1 MDNTNYI
8 THLSLCAGYAGID
21 LGLTKLIKTIR
32 TVAFVEIEAYCIAN
46 LVTKI
51 ESGFLDQAPIYT
63 DIKTFPYQSFSNK
76 IDILTGGFPCQ
87 PFSAAGKQKA
97 DSDPRHLWPYI
108 VKGIV
113 ELNYPPI
120 LFFENVEGIISSK
133 LSSEEWSDEKG
144 TPVLL
149 HVLREMERLG
159 YKATAG
165 IFSAREVGAPH
176 KRKRVFIMGLRSDF
190 SSDLCNQFI
199 QNYFKKLNP
208 SEYPASRFSTQFSWE
223 PPRSI
228 FSDVDNSD
236 SQRLYRSNDQQASSP
251 EKRWQE
257 QDRHSSQASSPLQL
271 RGQVKPSL
279 DRDSDGLTNWL
290 DQSSLFTAVE
300 NFQDEIKL
308 LGNGVVPDVAAKAFL
323 TLFNRFTI

>member
-108 VKGIV
+108 VKGII

-133 LSSEEWSDEKG
+133 LSSNEWSDEKG
-144 TPVLL
+144 TSVLL

-159 YKATAG
+159 YKTTAG

-176 KRKRVFIMGLRSDF
+176 RRKRVFIMGLRSDF
-190 SSDLCNQFI
+190 STDLCNQFI
-199 QNYFKKLNP
+199 QKYFKEFNQA
-208 SEYPASRFSTQFSWE
+208 EYPAPRLSTQFSWE

-228 FSDVDNSD
+228 FSNVDDSD
-236 SQRLYRSNDQQASSP
+236 CQGLLGSNDQP
-251 EKRWQE
+251 TPLLEKRRQE
-257 QDRHSSQASSPLQL
+257 QARHSSETSSSLQVH
-271 RGQVKPSL
+271 RETKPSL
-279 DRDSDGLTNWL
+279 GRNSDGTANWL
-290 DQSSLFTAVE
+290 DQPSLFTTVE
-300 NFQDEIKL
+300 NFQDEIRL
-308 LGNGVVPDVAAKAFL
+308 LGNGVLPDVATKAFL